1 MNPFQTFNQGGLS
14 SLISHT
20 ESVEAGDLI
29 EEVYDRFRANGSDF
43 LAILDENRY
52 VGSVSRSET
61 LSLLS
66 GRYGFP
72 LFARKPVEDHL
83 CKELL
88 CISDSLS
95 IHEVL
100 DQALNSRDENEFYH
114 DVALISEERHF
125 LGMIPAHSLVQVQWG
140 LMKENT
146 EQIQCQRQAL
156 QYRTREM
163 QTNLDELHA
172 SRSRWASLFNENP
185 LATVIVGEDGA
196 VENSNARCVSLFGN
210 LPRGADLST
219 VIAAKERAA
228 FEERIRKSRQE
239 GSRVISKEYHLNDGD
254 GPAQRIAK
262 VVFAHCPDT
271 DQIAVIFDDITKQR
285 EMEQTLIRKEKS
297 KVLDKL
303 VGGIAHELN
312 NKLSPV
318 LGFLSLHESTKGEG
332 VDLNVFAPMMTEVTE
347 EAAGIIRQLLELSRP
362 PVARKERACLSDLL
376 TRTVEFLSVEA
387 RRQDCELIFHCVD
400 YDKLS
405 PIEFDAS
412 QLRQVIVNLVF
423 NAFHAVSATKEKRVV
438 MTLREEAREAVV
450 SISDTGCGIPDEAA
464 PQIFDTFFTTKSASE
479 GSGLGLGVCR
489 NIVEQHGG
497 ELDFTTTVNR
507 GTTFSLRLPLSES
520 QECSVS
526 EVTVT
531 APPAFDLSERNLRV
545 LVVDD
550 EPYVAEVVS
559 RALKRKLGFESQSA
573 SSGSKAIERLQNG
586 ENFDLIISDV
596 RMPDGDGFALFKWIE
611 TNKPS
616 LLNRFIFATGDAG
629 GSAFEDR
636 LQFLR
641 RPIVRKPFLID
652 ELSSACQSVFL
663 PA

>member
-1 MNPFQTFNQGGLS
+1 MNPFQTFNQKGLP
-14 SLISHT
+14 SLISHQ

-29 EEVYDRFRANGSDF
+29 EEVYDRFRANGCDF
-43 LAILDENRY
+43 MAILDENRY

-72 LFARKPVEDHL
+72 LFARKPVEEHL

-88 CISDSLS
+88 CLNDSLS

-163 QTNLDELHA
+163 QTNLDELQA

-185 LATVIVGEDGA
+185 LATVIADENGV
-196 VENSNARCVSLFGN
+196 VETVNARCVSLFGDLPQGSN
-210 LPRGADLST
+210 LAT
-219 VIAAKERAA
+219 VIAAKERDSFEAA
-228 FEERIRKSRQE
+228 IRKSRQE
-239 GSRVISKEYHLNDGD
+239 GSRVISKEYHLSDDAPG
-254 GPAQRIAK
+254 QRIAK

-271 DQIAVIFDDITKQR
+271 DQITVIFDDITKQR

-297 KVLDKL
+297 KVLDTL

-362 PVARKERACLSDLL
+362 AVARKERACLSDLL
-376 TRTVEFLSVEA
+376 TKTVEFLSVEA
-387 RRQDCELIFHCVD
+387 RRQNCELIFQSPD
-400 YDKLS
+400 YEKLS

-423 NAFHAVSATKEKRVV
+423 NAFHAVSSTEEKRVV
-438 MTLREEAREAVV
+438 MTLQEVEKEAVV
-450 SISDTGCGIPDEAA
+450 SISDTGCGIPEAA
-464 PQIFDTFFTTKSASE
+464 ASQVFDTFFTTKSSSE
-479 GSGLGLGVCR
+479 GSGLGLSVCR

-497 ELDFTTTVNR
+497 ELDFVTQVDR
-507 GTTFSLRLPLSES
+507 GTTFSLRLPISES
-520 QECSVS
+520 DEQPTS

-531 APPAFDLSERNLRV
+531 APPAIDLPEGHLRV

-573 SSGSKAIERLQNG
+573 ASGAEAIERLQKM
-586 ENFDLIISDV
+586 EDFDLIISDV
-596 RMPDGDGFALFKWIE
+596 RMPNGDGFALYHWIE

-616 LLNRFIFATGDAG
+616 LLKRFIFVTGDAG

-636 LQFLR
+636 LRFLR

-652 ELSSACQSVFL
+652 ELSAVCQSVFL
-663 PA
+663 PS